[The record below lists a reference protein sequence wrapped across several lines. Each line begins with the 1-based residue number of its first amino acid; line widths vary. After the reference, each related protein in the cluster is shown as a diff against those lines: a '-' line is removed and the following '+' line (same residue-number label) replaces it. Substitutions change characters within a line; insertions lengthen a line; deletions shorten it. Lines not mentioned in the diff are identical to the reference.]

1 MPAMYQASGGS
12 QSVPPQSQE
21 VYRSKLFWFLFWLFV
36 FAYLGIVGYFLWQD
50 DRVKLYS
57 YHSLAGIFQ
66 RTARISG
73 GMGLSMEK
81 RYNDYVE
88 LLH

>member
-1 MPAMYQASGGS
+1 MSAMYKASGGS
-12 QSVPPQSQE
+12 QSIPPESQE
-21 VYRSKLFWFLFWLFV
+21 VARFKLHWFFWFFV
-36 FAYLGIVGYFLWQD
+36 LAYLGIVGYFLWQD
-50 DRVKLYS
+50 DTVKLYS
-57 YHSLAGIFQ
+57 YHSLAGVCQ

-73 GMGLSMEK
+73 GMGLAMEK